1 MKKVDVII
9 LHEYGAPNHYIGLKH
24 YLNRC
29 GIYNEPQYKEFSITR
44 RLLKGVK
51 DKNFKLIFKTIQN
64 IKWLMLSFIFP
75 LKNKDKYIVLGMA
88 PLDWR
93 IIFLCRILKHATV
106 IYHSSW
112 TDWSNNNFPKKNIF
126 AANIIRSKWLF
137 FLSQKVSAIAA
148 VTNIT
153 ANEIESFLL
162 NKNKNKI
169 NVVYH
174 AFDDIFL
181 DNQVTA
187 QPNSSE
193 FKLNILF
200 IGRLVTQ
207 KGIEKIIDLS
217 IRHPYYKFTFVGS
230 GDYSDI
236 LIKTKKNNIS
246 FMGYVE
252 SKSELAKICN
262 ENDIILLPSLRISGW
277 EELFGISLIEAMATG
292 CIPLVTDHMGPKEI
306 LNCSKEFQQYIFTE
320 EHFVNDASLAL
331 KVFENDKSYLID
343 MKMLSRDCARNFSI
357 KSISAQW
364 EKVFYSANNNNL

>member
-29 GIYNEPQYKEFSITR
+29 GIYNEPQYKEFSIIR

-112 TDWSNNNFPKKNIF
+112 TDWSNNNFPKKNTF

-153 ANEIESFLL
+153 ANEIERFLL

-181 DNQVTA
+181 DNQATA

-246 FMGYVE
+246 LMGYIE

-306 LNCSKEFQQYIFTE
+306 LNCSKELQQYIFTE

-331 KVFENDKSYLID
+331 KTFENDKSYLID

-364 EKVFYSANNNNL
+364 EKVFYSANNNN